1 MNCEDNVSLRI
12 SYLNRILFTVQG
24 AVLIFPVFRQLKR
37 RSAETAAEAAR
48 PRKCFRADIS
58 DMAASSSFSLSCS
71 APVAT
76 TSDFPSDLL
85 AILEDDS
92 LTEEMTRG
100 GLGQATPVAHNNDS
114 RQAAARGTTSPVVT
128 KELAADGAANPVV
141 AQQYRTR
148 DNPLYRWV
156 GPGL

>member
-1 MNCEDNVSLRI
+1 VNFEDNVSLRI
-12 SYLNRILFTVQG
+12 SYLNRILFTVQ
-24 AVLIFPVFRQLKR
+24 APVIFHVFRQLKR

-48 PRKCFRADIS
+48 PRKCVRADIS
-58 DMAASSSFSLSCS
+58 DMAASSSFSSLSCS

-114 RQAAARGTTSPVVT
+114 RQAAGRGTTSPVVT

-148 DNPLYRWV
+148 DNPLYR
-156 GPGL
+156 